1 MRLAYLG
8 WVLCLLIGA
17 PGMALAEPLPVVNIR
32 VVDLTEIG
40 RDRIV
45 DSLDVT
51 RSLFRSVDIAVA
63 WTYCSGTSDDC
74 STPLEANEVWLRI
87 VPGHATQDGWARKWV
102 STRALGF
109 SNLDADPDAAIM
121 STVFAGQVT
130 RLARA
135 ARTSS
140 RTLLGQVSAHEIA
153 HLLMGTMNHTNTGLM
168 AERWSTRAA
177 SRARHFS
184 ADVGIQLRAAVLRRD
199 RSRQHPVVPNE
210 SVVNSRLATTR

>member
-51 RSLFRSVDIAVA
+51 RSLFRSVDIAIA

-140 RTLLGQVSAHEIA
+140 RTLLWAGLCPRDRAPPDGDDEPHQHRADGRTVVHACRFQSAA
-153 HLLMGTMNHTNTGLM
+153 LFG
-168 AERWSTRAA
+168 R
-177 SRARHFS
+177 
-184 ADVGIQLRAAVLRRD
+184 RRD
-199 RSRQHPVVPNE
+199 SAEGRGATQGPE
-210 SVVNSRLATTR
+210 SATPRGPE